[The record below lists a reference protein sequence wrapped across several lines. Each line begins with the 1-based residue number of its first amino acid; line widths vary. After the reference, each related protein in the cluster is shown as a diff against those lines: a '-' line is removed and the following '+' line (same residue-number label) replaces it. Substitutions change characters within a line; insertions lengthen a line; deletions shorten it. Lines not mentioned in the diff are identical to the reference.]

1 MQIMLQIVVII
12 FQRSVTDDRLV
23 TKVCKN
29 IGMSIENLVIGDLEA
44 NEAPVDDVPV
54 RRGVETGAS
63 VGAECMVVEEMFVD
77 ETEDDESDN
86 GSEIMVDY
94 DLKLEKGNGESEETI
109 DEDVIALNVSY
120 DPEAPEQNDVLG
132 EFTEGW
138 SED

>member
-29 IGMSIENLVIGDLEA
+29 IGMSKENLVIGDLEA

-109 DEDVIALNVSY
+109 DENVIALNVSY

>member
-29 IGMSIENLVIGDLEA
+29 IGMSKENLVIGDLEA